1 MAKAAS
7 QAPSSARVLRLAEID
22 PPAISDGDR
31 DTREPSPASPTE
43 TKGTPMN
50 ASPTPSN
57 SRTTKLAVIE
67 ARDLHCSYGKFEA
80 VRGVDIA
87 VSQGEVYA
95 LLGTNG
101 AGKTTTLETLEG
113 HRRPTLGSVSV
124 LGGEPRSVAVR
135 HRVGMMLQESGFA
148 GDLTPRETL
157 ELWARIADRR
167 DNSDALLARLDLAG
181 RRDVRVAQLSG
192 GERRRLDLAMA
203 LFGRPELLF
212 LDEPTT
218 GLDPESRA
226 LVWELIRELLADG
239 VTVML
244 TTHYLE
250 EAQAI
255 ADRIAIMHHGRIAV
269 EGSLAELLAS
279 YPARIE
285 FDLPDGVITSDLP
298 PTLDAT
304 SIHGDRLRI
313 ETNDVERDLE
323 ILLTWARLRHLRL
336 GKLSTS
342 EPTLD
347 ELFQSVAKGAAHEVA
362 A

>member
-1 MAKAAS
+1 MVNAAS
-7 QAPSSARVLRLAEID
+7 EAPSFPHVLRLAEID
-22 PPAISDGDR
+22 PPAISDGDY

-43 TKGTPMN
+43 KQGTPMT
-50 ASPTPSN
+50 ASPTPST
-57 SRTTKLAVIE
+57 STTNELTVIE

-87 VSQGEVYA
+87 VCRGEVYA

-113 HRRPTLGSVSV
+113 HRRPTSGSVRV

-148 GDLTPRETL
+148 GDLTSYETL

-167 DNSDALLARLDLAG
+167 DDADALLARLDLAG

-203 LFGRPELLF
+203 LFGHPDLLF

-226 LVWELIRELLADG
+226 LVWELIRELLTDG

-255 ADRIAIMHHGRIAV
+255 ADRIAIMHQGRIAV

-285 FDLPDGVITSDLP
+285 FDLPDGVTASDLP
-298 PTLDAT
+298 PTIDVT
-304 SIHGDRLRI
+304 SIHGDRVRI
-313 ETNDVERDLE
+313 ETDDVERDLE
-323 ILLTWARLRHLRL
+323 ILLNWARLRHVRL

-342 EPTLD
+342 EATLD
-347 ELFQSVAKGAAHEVA
+347 ELFQSVAKGAAREVA
-362 A
+362 V